1 MENGIFERMDK
12 LRTLIYIA
20 LAMLCSGPLYAQN
33 NELKLAQQYSANGE
47 LQKASEIYQKLYKQE
62 NEAYYPFYVNNLIAL
77 KIFDE
82 AENIT
87 KKMLKKYPDESDYP
101 LKLAVIYTQKGDTDK
116 ANGIYND
123 MISKMPAEPGAVSM
137 LGMQLYQSGNMEYA
151 IKTFRQGRKL
161 LNNNIAFSHEL
172 ITLYR
177 YNRDKAALIDEY
189 MNFLPQNPGYTSQAK
204 NTLSALFEDADYDV
218 LKAALFKR
226 IQKDPGQAAYI
237 DLLTWVL
244 LQQKEYDQ
252 AINQAIALNRRGD
265 TDGESIVELCRILV
279 ENKAYDEAIRGYDYI
294 VAKGQ
299 NERWFITAKIELTDA
314 KSQKITSGS
323 YTPADLASLE
333 QDYKDLLTQFGQ
345 SPATVFAMKR
355 LANLQAFKL
364 HKLNEAQRL
373 LQQAIAVPGINAQT
387 LATCKLDLGDV
398 YLLNGK
404 PWEATLLYSQVEKDK
419 TDSETEQEAKLRNA
433 KLAYYTGDLDYA
445 KGQLSILK
453 AATSKLIANDALNLQ
468 LLISD
473 YLANDSTGAALKMYA
488 RADMHLFANQPER
501 AIRTLDSIDVK
512 YPGNSLGDDILMA
525 RARIMIAK
533 KDYAGASANLKTI
546 ANTHST
552 SLWADDAVF
561 ILGDLYENNLNNKEL
576 AKTYYQ
582 KIVTDYPGSLWLN
595 EARKRFRVLR
605 GDSQG
610 T

>member
-1 MENGIFERMDK
+1 MDK
-12 LRTLIYIA
+12 LRTLIFIA
-20 LAMLCSGPLYAQN
+20 LMMLCSSLLHAQN
-33 NELKLAQQYSANGE
+33 NELKLAQQYSTNGE
-47 LQKASEIYQKLYKQE
+47 LQKAYEIYQKLYKQE

-77 KIFDE
+77 KKFDE
-82 AENIT
+82 AESIT
-87 KKMLKKYPDESDYP
+87 KKMIKKFPDESEYT
-101 LKLAVIYTQKGDTDK
+101 LKLANIYTQKGDTDK

-137 LGMQLYQSGNMEYA
+137 IGMQLYQSGNMEYA
-151 IKTFRQGRKL
+151 IKAFKQGRKL
-161 LNNNIAFSHEL
+161 LNNNSSFSHEL

-177 YNRDKAALIDEY
+177 YNRDKASLIEEY
-189 MNFLPQNPGYTSQAK
+189 MNFLPQNPGYASQAK
-204 NTLSALFEDADYDV
+204 NTMQALFEDADYDV

-226 IQKDPGQAAYI
+226 IQKDPSQVAYT
-237 DLLTWVL
+237 DLLTWL
-244 LQQKEYDQ
+244 FLQQKEYDQ
-252 AINQAIALNRRGD
+252 AVNQAIALNRRSN

-279 ENKAYDEAIRGYDYI
+279 ENKAYDEAIRGYEYV

-299 NERWFITAKIELTDA
+299 TERWFIPAKIELTDA
-314 KSQKITSGS
+314 KSQKITSGA
-323 YTPADLASLE
+323 YTAADLASLE
-333 QDYKDLLTQFGQ
+333 QDYKDLLTQFGRTP
-345 SPATVFAMKR
+345 STVFAMKR

-364 HKLNEAQRL
+364 HKLNDAQQL
-373 LQQAIAVPGINAQT
+373 LQQAIALPGLNAQT

-419 TDSETEQEAKLRNA
+419 PDSETEQDAKLRNA
-433 KLAYYTGDLDYA
+433 KLAYYTGDLEYA
-445 KGQLSILK
+445 RGQLGVLK

-468 LLISD
+468 LLITD
-473 YLANDSTGAALKMYA
+473 YLTNDSTGAALKMYA
-488 RADMHLFANQPER
+488 RADMQIFADQPEK
-501 AIRTLDSIDVK
+501 AMRTLDSIDVK

-525 RARIMIAK
+525 KARIMINK
-533 KDYAGASANLKTI
+533 KDYAAASTNLKTI
-546 ANTHST
+546 ADTHST

-561 ILGDLYENNLNNKEL
+561 MLGDLYENNLNNKEL

-605 GDSQG
+605 GDGQG